1 MQQFERRAGA
11 GGSELDALT
20 PRQRQILQLVAE
32 GLGTRQIAER
42 LFLSVKTVESHRT
55 QMMQRLG
62 IFDVP
67 GPGAFRHPQ
76 RVGAARGDLTG
87 APRRSGAASGIP

>member
-1 MQQFERRAGA
+1 MQQFERRASSGE
-11 GGSELDALT
+11 SELDALT
-20 PRQRQILQLVAE
+20 PRQRQILQLVVE

-42 LFLSVKTVESHRT
+42 LFLSVKTVESHRI

-67 GPGAFRHPQ
+67 GLVRFAIRNGLVPPEA
-76 RVGAARGDLTG
+76 T
-87 APRRSGAASGIP
+87 